1 MSSVSRARHAGS
13 ITSALTIGPPT
24 RRQLVDASHLLAA
37 GLGFAPADAVPAWFM
52 RTSDDCG
59 GITLVAIADRAVVG
73 AVHAIAGFEDREP
86 FLFVCGL
93 VVADSHRGCQLGLAL
108 MDELH
113 RLAALGSFRTI
124 RWTADPTN
132 GRALRLYLRG
142 LRARAVAYRP
152 GLHDGLR
159 DSPGH
164 PLDDLELIWN
174 MHGDAGAT
182 DGARVDVELPWSD
195 PTPADRARVREAM
208 TRLLSTGYV
217 GTDVAIDRRAQRCR
231 VAFERPC
238 RHPTS

>member
-1 MSSVSRARHAGS
+1 
-13 ITSALTIGPPT
+13 
-24 RRQLVDASHLLAA
+24 
-37 GLGFAPADAVPAWFM
+37 M

-59 GITLVAIADRAVVG
+59 GITLVATADRAVVG
-73 AVHAIAGFEDREP
+73 AVHAIPGLEDREP

-93 VVADSHRGCQLGLAL
+93 VVADSHRRCRLGVAL
-108 MDELH
+108 MEDLH

-142 LRARAVAYRP
+142 LRARAIAYRP

-164 PLDDLELIWN
+164 PLDDLELIWKL
-174 MHGDAGAT
+174 HGDGGAT
-182 DGARVDVELPWSD
+182 DGAHVDVEVPWSD

-208 TRLLSTGYV
+208 TRLLCTGYV
-217 GTDVAIDRRAQRCR
+217 GTDVVIDQRAQRCW

-238 RHPTS
+238 RHTTS